1 MLEIYFSFFLK
12 ALNLISTH
20 FMAGHSHAHN
30 IMFKKGA
37 NDAKKA
43 KLFTNLNDFING
55 NLRNSNF
62 VENE

>member
-1 MLEIYFSFFLK
+1 
-12 ALNLISTH
+12 
-20 FMAGHSHAHN
+20 MAGHSHEHN

-55 NLRNSNF
+55 NLKNSNIF
-62 VENE
+62 DNE